1 MKRALTVVAA
11 RMLIVLT
18 GICGYIANHL
28 LPLVDL
34 EINAL
39 GVLAALMTVAFALAA
54 MLFSARSHELWISR
68 IECRVARF

>member
-11 RMLIVLT
+11 RMLIILT
-18 GICGYIANHL
+18 GICGYIATHL

-34 EINAL
+34 EINVL
-39 GVLAALMTVAFALAA
+39 GVGAALMAVAFSLAA
-54 MLFSARSHELWISR
+54 ALFSMRSHELWISR